1 MLKCLLLQ
9 LLSTGGFLD
18 RYEALKEGY
27 YAKFLERSSRNVVVV
42 LCSAG
47 HVYKKNPQQSN
58 WKPCSYLLGHS
69 LHILVCLN
77 QFPLNA
83 AGTTCCGPPQ
93 WMYTCMDMGDSLLVR
108 LHEVFIIHAVVN
120 SCSMTLQSAV
130 SVLAQCGEAPGRLFR
145 SAAPMIAGGYM
156 GNTGCK
162 ICPVVSSPHVLR
174 CP

>member
-69 LHILVCLN
+69 LHIPVCLN

-83 AGTTCCGPPQ
+83 AGTACCGAPQ

-108 LHEVFIIHAVVN
+108 LHEVFIIHASRKLLLN
-120 SCSMTLQSAV
+120 DIAICSKCSCTMRRSLWPSLQECS
-130 SVLAQCGEAPGRLFR
+130 
-145 SAAPMIAGGYM
+145 
-156 GNTGCK
+156 
-162 ICPVVSSPHVLR
+162 H
-174 CP
+174 